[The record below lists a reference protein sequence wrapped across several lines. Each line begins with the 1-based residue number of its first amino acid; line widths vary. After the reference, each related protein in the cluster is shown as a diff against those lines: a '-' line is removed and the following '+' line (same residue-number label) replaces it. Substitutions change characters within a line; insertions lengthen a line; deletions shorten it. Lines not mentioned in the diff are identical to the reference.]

1 MRLATGRLWNTTK
14 LVFMPDLRR
23 VRNGHIFAAIVTVLA
38 GTFSGCAGN
47 ATPEAAPCADLTGT
61 YENQS
66 SPPGQLLA
74 PFFSGENDQA
84 QRVTLASHEG
94 SRIVASTPNRKIVLS
109 IDSDFVCSADGI
121 RLVRTDTRN
130 IRLPPLIVESE
141 IFHYVFSKAS
151 DGSLRM
157 IPHVETRG
165 TSFGMP
171 IRTRQE
177 QQKAEVHWRAV
188 RSVRE

>member
-1 MRLATGRLWNTTK
+1 MRLATGRPWNRTR
-14 LVFMPDLRR
+14 LLFMPNLRN
-23 VRNGHIFAAIVTVLA
+23 VRKEHIFAAIVTVLA
-38 GTFSGCAGN
+38 GTFSGCASN
-47 ATPEAAPCADLTGT
+47 ATPSAAPCADLTGT

-74 PFFSGENDQA
+74 PFFFGENDLA
-84 QRVTLASHEG
+84 ERVTIASHDG
-94 SRIVASTPNRKIVLS
+94 LRIVASTPNRKIVLS
-109 IDSDFVCSADGI
+109 IDSDFVCSVDGI

-141 IFHYVFSKAS
+141 IFHHVFSKAS

-177 QQKAEVHWRAV
+177 QQKAEVRWRAV